1 METVCTGVLPL
12 IQSLSSELLRNALLI
27 LGLMVAV
34 ISVWTSKVIARR
46 KQTADLMFA
55 SRSDLQ
61 LRDGYDVI
69 RQLHND
75 PNGNIRAAFPAQKA
89 MPEDVKEAER
99 YTEQKKRSVQ
109 INYVLNHWERV
120 SIGIDEGIYDERM
133 LRYSHNTSV
142 INIYTQALPYIE
154 VVRERTRVPTY
165 YVDIERLALRWKTM
179 PLKPKKIKR
188 LGII

>member
-12 IQSLSSELLRNALLI
+12 IQSLSSELLRNVLLI

>member
-12 IQSLSSELLRNALLI
+12 IQSLSSELLRNVLLI

-89 MPEDVKEAER
+89 MPEDEKEAEK